1 MVRPSGG
8 FTVGRFSGERELPV
22 VYTEM
27 DGGFNGNGAPIRVLW
42 APRSKGSESRRIQS
56 AFHSEDRDSWVKDDV
71 DLGAR
76 VFGRRQRRHTTCP
89 SSCH

>member
-56 AFHSEDRDSWVKDDV
+56 AFHSIASFWGRLRSNSSFSRSGSES
-71 DLGAR
+71 GI
-76 VFGRRQRRHTTCP
+76 VF
-89 SSCH
+89 